1 MSAVSDVVFTNCVD
15 ELLFLKDKNNIDID
29 SVEIKNDG
37 ISNLFEIEIK
47 LSHKNDKENE
57 SSKFSI
63 KENKMQILNGK
74 SIQFY
79 FNADV
84 PNNIETFIHITI
96 PELNVTIKTK
106 PDIGLDQSIIDYIS
120 LLSNLDVDNYKIN
133 IDYFIMDK
141 DIISQITPGLCC
153 TFFIENI

>member
-1 MSAVSDVVFTNCVD
+1 MTLHKYYLSIDQ
-15 ELLFLKDKNNIDID
+15 LFNSHCSKILTRKYKNVRNIILYADLWNQN
-29 SVEIKNDG
+29 SEKAG
-37 ISNLFEIEIK
+37 I
-47 LSHKNDKENE
+47 
-57 SSKFSI
+57 
-63 KENKMQILNGK
+63 
-74 SIQFY
+74 IQFY

-96 PELNVTIKTK
+96 PELNLTIKTK
-106 PDIGLDQSIIDYIS
+106 PNIGLDQSIIDYIS

-153 TFFIENI
+153 TLFIENI